1 MKIGILTQPLRNNYG
16 GLLQAYALKKVLED
30 SGNEVWILQ
39 RDAPQW
45 YDDKRRFVI
54 TQIKRAIKVILGKPT
69 GLTLNELKLISSET
83 EKFVNKYF
91 LNKSPRLLSTIK
103 LKEYV
108 EENGF
113 DAIVV
118 GSDQVW
124 RPIYNADIRNNF
136 LDFCEGDTTITRVAY
151 AASFGVDT
159 WEFSEEQTETCRRL
173 APLFDAISV
182 REDSGVELCRKYL
195 GVSAT
200 HVLDPTLLL
209 EKDDYV
215 KLVQEWGEQQ
225 SQGDLFCY
233 ILDSDDKKTSFIDAV
248 KRKTGLA
255 PFNVYPRLKRT
266 PENVRKY
273 PESCVYPRVTQWLRA
288 FNDAEMVITDS
299 FHGCVFSIIFNIPF
313 WCIGNPERGNAR
325 FDSLLKLF
333 HLEDRLVG
341 TNAQDMDFNAP
352 IDWTSVNEIR
362 KEMIVKSMKVFK
374 ILHS

>member
-30 SGNEVWILQ
+30 LGNEVWILQ
-39 RDAPQW
+39 REAPQW
-45 YDDKRRFVI
+45 YERTRSFLIAPKLKMVM
-54 TQIKRAIKVILGKPT
+54 KVILRKPS
-69 GLTLNELKLISSET
+69 GLTQEESKLISRET
-83 EKFVNKYF
+83 DKFVNKYF
-91 LNKSPRLLSTIK
+91 LNKSPRLLSTLK

-124 RPIYNADIRNNF
+124 RPFYNADIRNNF
-136 LDFCEGDTTITRVAY
+136 LDFCVGNTAISRIAY

-159 WEFSEEQTETCRRL
+159 WEFSEKQTEACRRL
-173 APLFDAISV
+173 APLFDVISV

-200 HVLDPTLLL
+200 HVLDPTMLL

-215 KLVQEWGEQQ
+215 KLIQEWGEQH
-225 SQGDLFCY
+225 SQGNLFCY
-233 ILDSDDKKTSFIDAV
+233 ILDAANKKTTFIDEA
-248 KRKTGLA
+248 KRKTGLT
-255 PFNVYPRLKRT
+255 PFRVYPRLAHTKK
-266 PENVRKY
+266 NVRKK
-273 PESCVYPRVTQWLRA
+273 PDDCIYPRVTQWLRA
-288 FNDAEMVITDS
+288 FIDAEMVITDS

-313 WCIGNPERGNAR
+313 WCIGNPERGNTR

-333 HLEDRLVG
+333 HLEDRRIG
-341 TNAQDMDFNAP
+341 TNVQDMDFKAP
-352 IDWTSVNEIR
+352 VDWYSVNEIR
-362 KEMIVKSMKVFK
+362 KEMVVKSRKVFNYLK
-374 ILHS
+374 

>member
-16 GLLQAYALKKVLED
+16 GLLQAYALKKTLED
-30 SGNEVWILQ
+30 LGNEVWILQ
-39 RDAPQW
+39 REAAQW

-54 TQIKRAIKVILGKPT
+54 TQIKRVIKIILRKPT
-69 GLTLNELKLISSET
+69 GLTLNELKLISGET

-124 RPIYNADIRNNF
+124 RPIYNVDIRNNF

-209 EKDDYV
+209 EKEDYV
-215 KLVQEWGEQQ
+215 KLIQEWGEQQ
-225 SQGDLFCY
+225 SRGDLFCY
-233 ILDSDDKKTSFIDAV
+233 ILDSDDKKMSFIDDA

-255 PFNVYPRLKRT
+255 PFSVYPRLKRS
-266 PENVRKY
+266 PENVRKH

-341 TNAQDMDFNAP
+341 TNAQDIDFNAP

-362 KEMIVKSMKVFK
+362 KEMIVKSMKVLN

>member
-30 SGNEVWILQ
+30 SGNEVWIL
-39 RDAPQW
+39 RREAPQW
-45 YDDKRRFVI
+45 YEDTHRFVI
-54 TQIKRAIKVILGKPT
+54 TQIKRSIKIFLRKPT
-69 GLTLNELKLISSET
+69 GLTLKESKLISTET

-108 EENGF
+108 EDNRF

-159 WEFSEEQTETCRRL
+159 WEFSEEQTKTCRRL

-209 EKDDYV
+209 EKEDYV
-215 KLVQEWGEQQ
+215 KLIQEWGEQQ

-233 ILDSDDKKTSFIDAV
+233 ILDADDKKMSFIDKA
-248 KRKTGLA
+248 KRKMGRA
-255 PFNVYPRLKRT
+255 PFSVYPRLERT
-266 PENVRKY
+266 PENIRKH

-341 TNAQDMDFNAP
+341 TNAQDIDFNAP
-352 IDWTSVNEIR
+352 VDWSSVNEIR
-362 KEMIVKSMKVFK
+362 KGMIVESKKIFE